1 MKSNEVRQRHSQV
14 PQKDKERVN
23 CQLLR
28 HNEATQRPQKDFTRL
43 SPRRQKPDTTASP
56 RLDAQVSS
64 LFTSGKNQT
73 KPNKNEHITQ
83 TVNAHQ
89 TNTSNYDH
97 GDAHNCKT
105 WTNINLVPYSVIKA
119 TNGNMG
125 KESNIIFQF
134 QRGKKK
140 KRKRVKI

>member
-1 MKSNEVRQRHSQV
+1 MKLRMKSNEVRQRHSQV

-28 HNEATQRPQKDFTRL
+28 YNEATQRPQKDFTRL

-56 RLDAQVSS
+56 RLDSQVSN

-73 KPNKNEHITQ
+73 KTNTLHRHLY
-83 TVNAHQ
+83 AHK

-134 QRGKKK
+134 QRGEK
-140 KRKRVKI
+140 KR